1 MINFNKIKNQSG
13 MSLLEVMVAGAM
25 AIGIALGIAKMGQN
39 ASKSATKMKTDNE
52 IADFKN
58 YIKTNFA
65 RSMNCTNTFE
75 DLHINMKTPNGS
87 TNSDTL
93 NVPGVSSIPEYYL
106 FSGGA
111 SLDVVTNVDLTP
123 PRDDPGYGVTTGSLT
138 LTTDSPIKGYPNW
151 VLEEVRL
158 YQMAD
163 ASGGGD
169 GNADTGICPIYFK
182 VKRQAGLNS
191 KRTFGAS
198 ELNFFIN
205 VSCAVHPVG
214 STEGVAGEMAHCQEN
229 QAVVPGYWV
238 LKDKTIPNIGI
249 EYGLDVYMGQD
260 VIVGRHVII
269 ESDER
274 IKKNEVIIDSAS
286 EKLENINGFYYFL
299 RADEFPQKSY
309 SQERQ
314 LGLMAQEVERIFP
327 EAVSTQRDGTKAVR
341 YTMLIPVLIEAH
353 KEQEKKINSL
363 EKKLNNLIEKL
374 EK

>member
-39 ASKSATKMKTDNE
+39 ASKSMTKVKTDVE
-52 IADFKN
+52 LGDLKN
-58 YIKTNFA
+58 FLKTNFT
-65 RSMNCTNTFE
+65 RNDNCRNTFE
-75 DLHINMKTPNGS
+75 SVGLDFGDTSSAGLKTHTSPPFPDVVSGTPKYYEIGS
-87 TNSDTL
+87 NPGNIGNSFDFITNSATNTKSTL
-93 NVPGVSSIPEYYL
+93 SVGNSIP
-106 FSGGA
+106 
-111 SLDVVTNVDLTP
+111 
-123 PRDDPGYGVTTGSLT
+123 
-138 LTTDSPIKGYPNW
+138 GYPNW
-151 VLEEVRL
+151 TLEEMRIH
-158 YQMAD
+158 QITNTGAD
-163 ASGGGD
+163 PYVGL
-169 GNADTGICPIYFK
+169 CPIWFK
-182 VKRQAGLNS
+182 LKRVAGLNS
-191 KRTFGAS
+191 KRAFGAGDVQFW
-198 ELNFFIN
+198 LIL
-205 VSCAVHPVG
+205 SCQLHPGDNPSTAAVEV
-214 STEGVAGEMAHCQEN
+214 ENEMAYCIEN
-229 QAVVPGYWV
+229 QAVVPGFWV
-238 LKDKTIPNIGI
+238 LQEPTDPTEGI
-249 EYGLDVYMGQD
+249 RYDGDVY
-260 VIVGRHVII
+260 VGSHVII

-274 IKKNEVIIDSAS
+274 IKKNEIIIDDAS

-341 YTMLIPVLIEAH
+341 YTMLVPVLIEAH